1 MSDALRMGL
10 AAFLI
15 VAVAQRV
22 GELLLSRRNAQR
34 VRARGAREYGAG
46 HFPFIV
52 AVHVLFFVSLT
63 VEVALLGARPGNLW
77 PLWLSLWVAAQGL
90 RYAAIHALG
99 DRWNV
104 RILVVPGEPPVR
116 SGPYKFL
123 RHPNYVAVVVELI
136 AASLL
141 FGAWRTAIVI
151 TLLNAMAL
159 RIRIRAEDAVLV
171 LAACFMAL
179 ASMSSAQGIVR
190 CAVCGQIVLGEYIEA
205 EKLYFHDDHF
215 RCEYC
220 KKPIDGT
227 YVPVDGKFY
236 HGACYQKHLVVVCV
250 VCNKVILE
258 EHSENYWGDA
268 WHNEHNTNTPACDF
282 CGRFIVGG
290 IAANRV
296 DLPDGRRL
304 CGLCGPASVRTV
316 EAVRA
321 LASGVVES
329 LRGHGIGVSMAGI
342 PLLMLGRD
350 RLQVLA
356 PDPAHTL
363 TGYTTYLFEPDG
375 DPDESTFSIMLLEG
389 MPATEMAFT
398 VAHELMHVWMAKHRV
413 SQDDVP
419 WIEGSCHYAA
429 YLVMQDENTRESG
442 FQMDRTEAATDS
454 IYGGGFRR
462 VKRYVDKN
470 GVEAWLD
477 ALLMN
482 KRDVGSNEARRE
494 P

>member
-1 MSDALRMGL
+1 MSNVTL
-10 AAFLI
+10 AFSAFLA
-15 VAVAQRV
+15 VAVAQRI

-52 AVHVLFFVSLT
+52 AVHVLFFACLAA
-63 VEVALLGARPGNLW
+63 EVVFLGARPGALW
-77 PLWLSLWVAAQGL
+77 PLWLTLWVAAQAL

-104 RILVVPGEPPVR
+104 RILVVPNEPPVR

-141 FGAWRTAIVI
+141 FGAWRTAIAI
-151 TLLNAMAL
+151 TLLNAIAL
-159 RIRIRAEDAVLV
+159 RIRIRAENAVLV
-171 LAACFMAL
+171 LAACFVAI
-179 ASMSSAQGIVR
+179 ASMSGAQGIVR
-190 CAVCGQIVLGEYIEA
+190 CAVCGQIVLGEYVEA

-258 EHSENYWGDA
+258 KHTVNYWGERSHHQHKTD
-268 WHNEHNTNTPACDF
+268 TPACDF
-282 CGRFIVGG
+282 CGRYIVGG
-290 IAANRV
+290 VAADGV
-296 DLPDGRRL
+296 ELPDGRRL
-304 CGLCGPASVRTV
+304 CGLCGPASVKTV

-321 LASGVVES
+321 LSSDVVES
-329 LRGHGIGVSMAGI
+329 LRSYGIRVSIDGI

-356 PDPAHTL
+356 PDPAHTP

-375 DPDESTFSIMLLEG
+375 APDESTFSIMLLEG

-413 SQDDVP
+413 PQNDVP
-419 WIEGSCHYAA
+419 WIEGSCQYAA
-429 YLVMQDENTRESG
+429 YLVMQSENTRESA
-442 FQMDRTEAATDS
+442 FQMHQTEADTDS

-462 VKRYVDKN
+462 VKRYVDEN
-470 GVEAWLD
+470 GVDAWLD
-477 ALLMN
+477 ALLKD
-482 KRDVGSNEARRE
+482 KRDVGSNEPRRE